1 MKKIYTIGEALIDFM
16 PVQTDT
22 ALKDVTAFEK
32 APGGA
37 PANVAVAA
45 ARLGGTAAFIGQVG
59 ADAFGDFLHEVLDR
73 ENVDTSHLFS
83 TSRAHT
89 ALAFVTLN
97 RGEREFVFY
106 RNPSADML
114 MREEQIRSIDFGDDI
129 LHFGSVAL
137 QTDSMRDAHR
147 RLITKI
153 HQAKG
158 IVSFDP
164 NLRVSLWKSTDEL
177 ERRVLEFLPKSN
189 IVKVSDDELWF
200 FAGKEDE
207 QAAIN
212 FLFQGKVEV
221 VVVTRGK
228 VGATV
233 YHKGERIDADGFVVE
248 TIDTTGAGD
257 GFVAGLLYQ
266 IASNEKPLSELVP
279 DDWKRILRFSNAV
292 GAIATTSKGAM
303 PSYPSLAFV
312 EEFLHSRPE

>member
-37 PANVAVAA
+37 PANVAVAV

-73 ENVDTSHLFS
+73 ENVDTTYLFS

-114 MREEQIRSIDFGDDI
+114 MREDQIHSVGFNNDI

-147 RLITKI
+147 RLISKI

-177 ERRVLEFLPKSN
+177 ERRVLEFLPKAN

-200 FAGKEDE
+200 FSGKENE
-207 QAAIN
+207 EAAIN

-221 VVVTRGK
+221 VIVTRGK
-228 VGATV
+228 AGATI
-233 YHKGERIDADGFVVE
+233 YHKGERIDAAGFVVE

-266 IASNEKPLSELVP
+266 IASSEKILCEMGP

-312 EEFLHSRPE
+312 EDFLQSRPE